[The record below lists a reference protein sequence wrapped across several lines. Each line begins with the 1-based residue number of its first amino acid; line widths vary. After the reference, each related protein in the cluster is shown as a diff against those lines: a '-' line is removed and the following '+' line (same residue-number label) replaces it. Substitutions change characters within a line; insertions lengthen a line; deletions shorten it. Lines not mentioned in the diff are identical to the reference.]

1 MAGVHM
7 RRVLRRAVPQ
17 CTMGAGAVLLVLAL
31 LRRGGGGGGIPR
43 DGPLYLGLDMSTQSL
58 KCTVLGADLRVAYT
72 AAINYDEALPEFAT
86 RGGVHHDVRR
96 PCASPPSLPSR
107 SRPHAAQTL
116 AIAAAHGA
124 TTVICSRG
132 RAVRPRLTVAVRRR
146 GRGRRQANEPGRVT
160 SPPEM
165 WIAALDLLLERLQRD
180 GAC

>member
-31 LRRGGGGGGIPR
+31 LRRGGGKGGIPR

-96 PCASPPSLPSR
+96 PCASPPSLPD
-107 SRPHAAQTL
+107 P
-116 AIAAAHGA
+116 IAATRRADTRDRSSARCDHWNLQPRPGCQAAGA
-124 TTVICSRG
+124 GAVAGRPMSRG
-132 RAVRPRLTVAVRRR
+132 
-146 GRGRRQANEPGRVT
+146 G
-160 SPPEM
+160 
-165 WIAALDLLLERLQRD
+165 
-180 GAC
+180 